1 MTGITFMS
9 SDKHTEFVMEYMRTG
24 DVTESYLK
32 VYPTTKRASA
42 YSAGRRILATSEAQ
56 VFMNTYRLSA
66 AEDSGLLLSQRRY
79 LEELI
84 MIATDRRHKDQLSAL
99 KEIIRL
105 SGLEEGLDKFTK
117 NQRHKLNDSVK
128 EFRCELD
135 ISNIPYSAITVN
147 NIEEYISIF
156 GVEYDEKLSKREKY
170 KLLNETISEHR
181 KSEEYRDYRE
191 SIGKPVN

>member
-1 MTGITFMS
+1 
-9 SDKHTEFVMEYMRTG
+9 
-24 DVTESYLK
+24 
-32 VYPTTKRASA
+32 
-42 YSAGRRILATSEAQ
+42 
-56 VFMNTYRLSA
+56 
-66 AEDSGLLLSQRRY
+66 
-79 LEELI
+79 